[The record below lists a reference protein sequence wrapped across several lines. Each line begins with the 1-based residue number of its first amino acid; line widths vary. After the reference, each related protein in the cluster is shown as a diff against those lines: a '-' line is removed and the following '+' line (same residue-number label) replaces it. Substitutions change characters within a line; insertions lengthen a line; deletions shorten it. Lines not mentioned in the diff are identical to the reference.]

1 MAEQQAHPI
10 EVYINTIKGPE
21 IQELIRKSLPKT
33 IPDVKFTAAVIGA
46 IKANQAVF
54 VDCERQSVYNS
65 IIEAARKGLV
75 PDGKQGALVPFK
87 AKVNGNWIKKCQ
99 FMIMPEGI
107 IDSLAKI
114 GITIYAQSVHKNDK
128 YRFWSDDKGQ
138 HVNHEFDPFVERGDR
153 VGAFSCA
160 TTKDGVSYVEAMGM
174 ADIARVMKVSKQKDE
189 QGNMTGPWKEW
200 PERMEQK
207 SCMHRVCKRTP
218 NVDIGDDDEYTDRVV
233 AVVPAAGSDAAKG
246 QSSGGDAAA
255 PAQAATQ
262 QAPAGVARPKALQRI
277 IDEETGEVLNRDE
290 LLQGERVKS
299 ALVEPAKQSHAIYN
313 PDGSPF

>member
-1 MAEQQAHPI
+1 MAETQAHPI
-10 EVYINTIKGPE
+10 EIYVNTIKGPE
-21 IQELIRKSLPKT
+21 IQGLINKSLPKE
-33 IPDVKFTAAVIGA
+33 IPAVKFTAAVIGA
-46 IKANQAVF
+46 IKANQQVF
-54 VDCERQSVYNS
+54 IDCERQSVYNS
-65 IIEAARKGLV
+65 IIEAARRGLV

-87 AKVNGNWIKKCQ
+87 KKVNGQFIKFCQ

-107 IDSLAKI
+107 IDSLARL

-138 HVNHEFDPFVERGDR
+138 HVDHEFDPFTDRGER

-160 TTKDGVSYVEAMGM
+160 TTRAGVSYVEAMGM
-174 ADIARVMKVSKQKDE
+174 ADISRVMKVSKQKDD
-189 QGNMTGPWKEW
+189 QGNMTGPWKDW

-233 AVVPAAGSDAAKG
+233 SVVPAANADDQKEQSTGNTATATPENTKPAAEG
-246 QSSGGDAAA
+246 M
-255 PAQAATQ
+255 
-262 QAPAGVARPKALQRI
+262 ARPKALQRI
-277 IDEETGEVLNRDE
+277 IDEETGQVLNHDE
-290 LLQGERVKS
+290 LLKGEEVPMQQHQEK
-299 ALVEPAKQSHAIYN
+299 VYN